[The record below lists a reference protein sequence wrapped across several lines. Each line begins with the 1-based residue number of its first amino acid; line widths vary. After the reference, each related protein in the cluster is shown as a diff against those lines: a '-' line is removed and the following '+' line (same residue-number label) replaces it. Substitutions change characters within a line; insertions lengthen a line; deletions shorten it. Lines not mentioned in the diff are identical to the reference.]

1 MHLQALRVVRNN
13 LSDIPTRPD
22 PSVDAVVSLLL
33 LQGVK
38 HCEARNN
45 SIIEILGGVRAG
57 DARFDV
63 SEQFHF
69 VFWMGE

>member
-1 MHLQALRVVRNN
+1 
-13 LSDIPTRPD
+13 
-22 PSVDAVVSLLL
+22 VDDVVSLLL

-38 HCEARNN
+38 HCEARNS
-45 SIIEILGGVRAG
+45 SIIEILGGIRAG